1 MTKSLLQKRNFVW
14 ILVIVSLMTACKK
27 ENVNPVKAAKILPC
41 AITSNTT
48 LTDHNPD
55 GVDYIVECRA
65 EVMSG
70 TLTIEPGVTL
80 EFKVGAELYIKEKG
94 ALICVGIPT
103 KPITMR
109 GTLSQPSWSG
119 VIVES
124 INPLNELNYTTIEN
138 AGVSINF
145 SRPAGLNRNQF
156 TAAVGV
162 YGRIKMQNTTISGS
176 KGVGFICSGEAT
188 VDAFSANT
196 IKGCAESP
204 MVIYPPQCTNMT
216 LNNCVFTGNNSNY
229 IELYGTSSNE
239 SIDEPATIREAT
251 IPYLVTTSL
260 ICYGGLTID
269 AGVKLV
275 VQASNNIQVYDDNA
289 FIKANGTA
297 AKPIVIQGEQPLKGL
312 WGGLYIS
319 GNNIQNVMTNVYISE
334 GGSQNYQFNNDMKG
348 NILISDEGRLTLNN
362 CRSTNFEGCGV
373 YNNGGT
379 LTNNSP
385 EIPTSSVC
393 KP

>member
-1 MTKSLLQKRNFVW
+1 
-14 ILVIVSLMTACKK
+14 
-27 ENVNPVKAAKILPC
+27 
-41 AITSNTT
+41 
-48 LTDHNPD
+48 
-55 GVDYIVECRA
+55 
-65 EVMSG
+65 
-70 TLTIEPGVTL
+70 
-80 EFKVGAELYIKEKG
+80 
-94 ALICVGIPT
+94 
-103 KPITMR
+103 MR

-156 TAAVGV
+156 AAAVGV

-260 ICYGGLTID
+260 ICYSGLTID

>member
-156 TAAVGV
+156 AAAVGV

-260 ICYGGLTID
+260 ICYSGLTID